1 MWPLVKSEV
10 GLLRQ
15 QLKDELEHTSE
26 LRKEKELLKE
36 KLLAL
41 AAQNDA
47 LVSDNKSLSNQLQ
60 HRFFNRLKLFSATK
74 FVYHRNRDVLF

>member
-1 MWPLVKSEV
+1 M
-10 GLLRQ
+10 LRQ

-47 LVSDNKSLSNQLQ
+47 LVSDNKSLSSQLQ
-60 HRFFNRLKLFSATK
+60 HRYPQRFSNSK
-74 FVYHRNRDVLF
+74 CI